1 MKTSTPLDQAHVY
14 TDLTALQKLKGPGID
29 RSQAIEGVARQ
40 FESMMVNLML
50 KSMRQA
56 NSVFAE
62 GNMFHEPA
70 TEVYQDML
78 DHQLSL
84 TMTRDKG
91 MGLADMLV
99 KQLTRRESGESVPA
113 LYKSLAD
120 YPRSQ
125 AVMPKLLPSVDQG
138 EESSELGSLTEEE
151 VETLEQVAYYAEQLG
166 GSNEVAEAASDN
178 VSDEGGLVSPQSE
191 GFESPQDFIAT
202 LMPIAQKVA
211 KEMGVDPR
219 VLLAQSALE
228 TGWGQHMIQ
237 DGEQASFNLFGIKAD
252 QRWDGNVVW
261 TNTTEYRDGVAMKE
275 RAGFRA
281 YNSYEESFTDY
292 LRFLKGNPRYEEALK
307 LAESP
312 EMYTEALQKAGY
324 ATDPQY
330 ADKINRIIRSGWFE
344 TVKPVKQSESA
355 SGKGLPAVDIEALI
369 KDVSGA
375 SEQI

>member
-1 MKTSTPLDQAHVY
+1 MKTSTTLDQAHVY
-14 TDLTALQKLKGPGID
+14 TDLAALQKLKGPGID

-70 TEVYQDML
+70 TELYQEML

-84 TMTRDKG
+84 TMTREKG
-91 MGLADMLV
+91 MGLAEMLV

-113 LYKSLAD
+113 LYKSLED

-125 AVMPKLLPSVDQG
+125 AVMSKVTVPAGQDFDA
-138 EESSELGSLTEEE
+138 SEPAELTEEE
-151 VETLEQVAYYAEQLG
+151 VGVLEQVAYYAEQLG
-166 GSNEVAEAASDN
+166 AVEAATEEISEVKGAPD
-178 VSDEGGLVSPQSE
+178 VLPQS
-191 GFESPQDFIAT
+191 FESPEEFIAR
-202 LMPIAQKVA
+202 LMPVAEKVA
-211 KEMGVDPR
+211 AEMGVDPR

-228 TGWGQHMIQ
+228 TGWGRHMIQ
-237 DGEQASFNLFGIKAD
+237 DGERVSFNLFGIKAD
-252 QRWDGNVVW
+252 QRWDGDVVW
-261 TNTTEYRDGVAMKE
+261 TNTTEYRGGVAMKE

-281 YNSYEESFTDY
+281 YNSYEESFADY
-292 LRFLKGNPRYEEALK
+292 LQFLKGNPRYEKALN
-307 LAESP
+307 LAKSP
-312 EMYTEALQKAGY
+312 ELYTEALQKAGY

-330 ADKINRIIRSGWFE
+330 AEKINRIINGGWFDAVESDKE
-344 TVKPVKQSESA
+344 TEST
-355 SGKGLPAVDIEALI
+355 SGKGLPAGDIEARI
-369 KDVSGA
+369 TDAPSV